1 MKRSRRSSEIKQKR
15 EQKSPLL
22 LRTEFKN
29 QKDIFSVVFS
39 MSSKQTFEKDDL
51 KTALSHSS
59 QKSEETVTT
68 YKFETEGGK
77 KSIFFKIPFLCQI

>member
-1 MKRSRRSSEIKQKR
+1 
-15 EQKSPLL
+15 
-22 LRTEFKN
+22 
-29 QKDIFSVVFS
+29 

-59 QKSEETVTT
+59 QKSKETVTT